1 MKGIPALFIMLF
13 NLLMVIWVNLRIAW
27 LTGLRVLPLS
37 AKIKADID
45 SRINDL
51 KMTRTL

>member
-13 NLLMVIWVNLRIAW
+13 NLLVVIWVDLRIVW
-27 LTGLRVLPLS
+27 LTGLRALPLS
-37 AKIKADID
+37 AKMKADID

-51 KMTRTL
+51 KMSRTL